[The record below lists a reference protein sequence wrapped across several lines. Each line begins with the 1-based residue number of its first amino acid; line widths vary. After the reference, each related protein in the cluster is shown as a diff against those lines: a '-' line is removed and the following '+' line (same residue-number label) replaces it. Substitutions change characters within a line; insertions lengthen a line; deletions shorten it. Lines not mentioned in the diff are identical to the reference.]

1 MRVHVVY
8 GHPVPD
14 SFAATLHRA
23 VLDGLA
29 RAGHEVDDLDLYAEG
44 FSPALSEAE
53 RRGYEDSPANEA
65 PVAAYVARLR
75 AAEALVFCFPT
86 WWYAMPAMVK
96 GYLDRVLLPGVA
108 FHLPPGGGAIR
119 PGLTHLRKLGVVTTT
134 GSPWWLVRL
143 VMREPNRA
151 VFMRGLRRLLAP
163 RAPGL
168 YLSLYDLDRATAAVR
183 QRFLERVR
191 RAFAAF

>member
-1 MRVHVVY
+1 MRVHVIY
-8 GHPVPD
+8 GNPVPD
-14 SFAATLHRA
+14 SFGATLHQT
-23 VLDGLA
+23 VLDGLT
-29 RAGHEVDDLDLYAEG
+29 RAGHTIDDLDLYAEG
-44 FSPALSEAE
+44 FSPALTEIE
-53 RRGYEDSPANEA
+53 RRGYDESPANEA
-65 PVAAYVARLR
+65 SVAPYVARLR

-86 WWYAMPAMVK
+86 WWYATPAIVK

-108 FHLPPGGGAIR
+108 FHLPQGGGDIR
-119 PGLTHLRKLGVVTTT
+119 PALTHIQKLGVVTTT

-151 VFMRGLRRLLAP
+151 VFMRGLRRLMAP

-168 YLSLYDLDRATAAVR
+168 YLSLYDTDRSNAAIRARYVT
-183 QRFLERVR
+183 RVA

>member
-1 MRVHVVY
+1 MHVVY
-8 GHPVPD
+8 CHPVAE
-14 SFAATLHRA
+14 SFSAALHRA

-29 RAGHEVDDLDLYAEG
+29 RGGHEVDDLDLYAEG
-44 FSPALSEAE
+44 FSPALTEAE
-53 RRGYEDSPANEA
+53 RRGYDHSPANETSVA
-65 PVAAYVARLR
+65 PYVARLR

-108 FHLPPGGGAIR
+108 FHFPPGGGDIR

-134 GSPWWLVRL
+134 GSPWWMMRL
-143 VMREPNRA
+143 MMREPNRA
-151 VFMRGLRRLLAP
+151 VFLRGVRRLMAP
-163 RAPGL
+163 RAAGV
-168 YLSLYDLDRATAAVR
+168 YLSLYDVDRSTAAIRQRYLDRVM
-183 QRFLERVR
+183 

>member
-8 GHPVPD
+8 GNPVPD
-14 SFAATLHRA
+14 SLGATLHRT

-29 RAGHEVDDLDLYAEG
+29 RAGHEIDDLDLYAES

-53 RRGYEDSPANEA
+53 RRGYESSPANEA
-65 PVAAYVARLR
+65 SVAPYIARLR

-86 WWYAMPAMVK
+86 WWYAPPAIVK

-108 FHLPPGGGAIR
+108 FHLPQGGGDIR

-151 VFMRGLRRLLAP
+151 VFMRGLRRLMAP

-168 YLSLYDLDRATAAVR
+168 YLSLYDTDRSTAASRARYVA
-183 QRFLERVR
+183 RVA
-191 RAFAAF
+191 RAFTTF

>member
-8 GHPVPD
+8 GHPLAD
-14 SFAATLHRA
+14 SFAAALHRT
-23 VLDGLA
+23 VLEGLA
-29 RAGHEVDDLDLYAEG
+29 RAGHEIDDLDLYAEE

-53 RRGYEDSPANEA
+53 RRGYDDSPANELSVA
-65 PVAAYVARLR
+65 PYVARLR

-86 WWYAMPAMVK
+86 WWYATPAIVK
-96 GYLDRVLLPGVA
+96 GYLDRVMLPGVA
-108 FHLPPGGGAIR
+108 FHLSQGGGDIR

-134 GSPWWLVRL
+134 GSPQWLVRL

-151 VFMRGLRRLLAP
+151 VFMRGLRRLMAP
-163 RAPGL
+163 GARGL
-168 YLSLYDLDRATAAVR
+168 YLSLYDTDRSTAAAR
-183 QRFLERVR
+183 KRFLARVA

>member
-1 MRVHVVY
+1 MHVVY

-14 SFAATLHRA
+14 SFAAALHRA

-44 FSPALSEAE
+44 FSPALTEAE
-53 RRGYEDSPANEA
+53 RRVYDHSAANEA
-65 PVAAYVARLR
+65 SVAPYVARLR

-86 WWYAMPAMVK
+86 WWYATPAMVK

-108 FHLPPGGGAIR
+108 FHLPQGGGDIR
-119 PGLTHLRKLGVVTTT
+119 PGLTHLSKLGVVTTT

-151 VFMRGLRRLLAP
+151 VFMRGLRRLM
-163 RAPGL
+163 APGACGV
-168 YLSLYDLDRATAAVR
+168 YLSLYDTDRSTTAIR
-183 QRFLERVR
+183 QRFLKRVA